1 MKVSVE
7 MFLQQNPPQKL
18 RSKLDA
24 YHAAILELI
33 KIGYTQA
40 EILIFLQQNDVHV
53 SQAYLSKYI
62 SSLRARQ
69 NNLSPSEQSPQA
81 MPTTVI
87 SQANPSIQY
96 GQKASVKEATS
107 KQSTKDTN
115 FGTFDWQKPI
125 DVSELI

>member
-24 YHAAILELI
+24 YHEAILELI
-33 KIGYTQA
+33 KNGYTQA

-62 SSLRARQ
+62 SSLRTRQ
-69 NNLSPSEQSPQA
+69 NNLSSSEQSPQS
-81 MPTTVI
+81 MPTTVT
-87 SQANPSIQY
+87 SQPNLSIQY
-96 GQKASVKEATS
+96 NQKTSAKEAKTE
-107 KQSTKDTN
+107 QNTKDAN
-115 FGTFDWQKPI
+115 FGAFDWQKPI